1 MKPFVQYEERFFD
14 YANTLTYISR
24 KKRELAEKPYQSAVI
39 DDLSN
44 IDILLSP
51 KTNELLMETIEVL
64 SKLDGYVKD
73 KLISFPMLLLRTEA
87 LSSSQIEHYSA
98 SNRNVALAQLNK
110 KETLEARTI
119 KSNLEA
125 LISSVN
131 QYKKINKEMI
141 IEIHKNLM
149 HDEINQET
157 EGFRNVVNWIANPN
171 QLPHEADYV
180 PPHPTYLNSYM
191 EKLVSFINRTDLHP
205 LLIAAFSHAYF
216 EIIHPFSDGNGR
228 VGRILIQVI
237 LNQSLFLENIY
248 IPFSVG
254 LVKDTKKY
262 IHALNVFKD
271 GNYEVMI
278 THLLETALS
287 IVPSIYSAL
296 DTMLKL
302 KDSWY
307 KKLNIRKDALA
318 WEILDDLL
326 IQPVI
331 DVKYLKNKHQA
342 NDQAVRNNIDIL
354 LEAGIISKIGNDK
367 RDVVYECRE
376 VLDILDQFAI

>member
-24 KKRELAEKPYQSAVI
+24 KKRELAEEPYQSAVI

-141 IEIHKNLM
+141 IEIHKSLM
-149 HDEINQET
+149 HDEINQEAD
-157 EGFRNVVNWIANPN
+157 GFRSVVSWIANPN

-180 PPHPTYLNSYM
+180 PPHPTYLDSYM
-191 EKLVSFINRTDLHP
+191 DHLISFINRTDLHP
-205 LLIAAFSHAYF
+205 LLIVAFSHAYF

-262 IHALNVFKD
+262 IHDLNVFKD

-326 IQPVI
+326 IQPVL

-367 RDVVYECRE
+367 RDVVYESRE

>member
-1 MKPFVQYEERFFD
+1 MKPFVFYEERFYD
-14 YANTLTYISR
+14 VSNILTYVSR
-24 KKRELAEKPYQSAVI
+24 NKRVLSNKPYKSAMI
-39 DDLSN
+39 NDLSN
-44 IDILLSP
+44 IGISLTP
-51 KTNELLMETIEVL
+51 KTNELLMETIEAL

-87 LSSSQIEHYSA
+87 LSSSQIEHYKA

-110 KETLEARTI
+110 KETLEAKTI

-131 QYKKINKEMI
+131 KQKKIDIDLI
-141 IEIHKNLM
+141 IDIHSKLM
-149 HDEINQET
+149 SEEINQKEI
-157 EGFRNVVNWIANPN
+157 GFRKVVNWIGTPN
-171 QLPHEADYV
+171 QLPHDADYV
-180 PPHPTYLNSYM
+180 PPHPNHLNTYMSQ
-191 EKLVSFINRTDLHP
+191 LVSFINRTDLHP
-205 LLIAAFSHAYF
+205 LIIAAFSHAYF

-228 VGRILIQVI
+228 VGRILIQII

-248 IPFSVG
+248 LPFSVG

-262 IHALNVFKD
+262 IHALNVFQEGD
-271 GNYEVMI
+271 YEAII

-287 IVPSIYSAL
+287 IVPNIYHAL
-296 DTMLKL
+296 DKVLKL

-307 KKLNIRKDALA
+307 RRLNIRKDALA
-318 WEILDDLL
+318 WKILDDLL

-354 LEAGIISKIGNDK
+354 LEAGIISKIGNSK
-367 RDVVYECRE
+367 RDVTYECIE
-376 VLDILDQFAI
+376 VMNILDQFSI